1 MLASCDAILMGAA
14 TVRYD
19 NPRLL
24 VRSEI
29 RREERTARGLPAS
42 PIEVTV
48 AERVEL
54 DRCADYFTTSET
66 ETLVYSASPR
76 CPLAARKRYDR
87 GRRRS
92 AGADAQNQ

>member
-1 MLASCDAILMGAA
+1 MRASCDAILMGAA
-14 TVRYD
+14 NVRYD

-24 VRSEI
+24 VRSKI
-29 RREERTARGLPAS
+29 RRDERTARGLPS

-76 CPLAARKRYDR
+76 VRDAL
-87 GRRRS
+87 S
-92 AGADAQNQ
+92 QLGALRP